1 VVAVLA
7 QQVRRLLAQAVRIQY
22 FHLLPLLVEAGVA
35 LIALP
40 VKRAS
45 VVVLVV
51 AVHGELLEG
60 LEILLAPL
68 PRREIMVVLVARKV
82 ALTGLVVEVGHR
94 QLEAMALVL
103 VAVMEEMER
112 HHLFLVHQ

>member
-1 VVAVLA
+1 
-7 QQVRRLLAQAVRIQY
+7 
-22 FHLLPLLVEAGVA
+22 
-35 LIALP
+35 
-40 VKRAS
+40 
-45 VVVLVV
+45 
-51 AVHGELLEG
+51 
-60 LEILLAPL
+60 
-68 PRREIMVVLVARKV
+68 MVVLVARKV